1 MMHLSDMRQ
10 YSFDTLRIVCLR
22 NEGNTEDDDFFVD
35 ILADG
40 VSTRNLSEEKRDEAA
55 RFVLGLFLSLNDQSM
70 KAYGKAVDND
80 KA

>member
-1 MMHLSDMRQ
+1 MMHHSDMRQ

-22 NEGNTEDDDFFVD
+22 NEDNTEDDDFFVD

-55 RFVLGLFLSLNDQSM
+55 RFVVMDRSHGTETLTTLSRC
-70 KAYGKAVDND
+70 
-80 KA
+80 

>member
-1 MMHLSDMRQ
+1 MRQ

-22 NEGNTEDDDFFVD
+22 NEDNTEDDDFFVD
-35 ILADG
+35 ILADW

>member
-1 MMHLSDMRQ
+1 MRQ

-22 NEGNTEDDDFFVD
+22 NEDNTEDDDFFVD

-55 RFVLGLFLSLNDQSM
+55 RFVLGLFLSLNDQLM

>member
-10 YSFDTLRIVCLR
+10 YSFDTLRIVCRR
-22 NEGNTEDDDFFVD
+22 NEDNTEDDDFFVD

-70 KAYGKAVDND
+70 KEYGKAVDHD
-80 KA
+80 KT

>member
-22 NEGNTEDDDFFVD
+22 NEDNTEDDDFFVD

-55 RFVLGLFLSLNDQSM
+55 RFVLGLFLSLNDQSV

>member
-1 MMHLSDMRQ
+1 MRQ

-22 NEGNTEDDDFFVD
+22 NEDNTEDDDFFVD

-70 KAYGKAVDND
+70 QAYGKAVNND